1 MWALVENNQV
11 SKVYTR
17 PKAITIGDNQYPS
30 NIMSVWSAEE
40 LEAIGIYEVVVDNSN
55 FKNPSYYI
63 NTNQSFDFANDVV
76 TASYGTA
83 TPKAIDDV
91 TDDDG
96 NVTRGLKYNHKQV
109 INQQA
114 GGMLSN
120 TDWYVIREADGGTAC
135 PEDIST
141 HRAAI
146 RTKANDMCTLIDG
159 AADVDALAALYEY
172 TNTGTEEEPV
182 YTRPLGEFPVLS

>member
-1 MWALVENNQV
+1 MKKIYVFTSFLAIAIIFSSCKVQENIDEYAAGGMILDPEAYA
-11 SKVYTR
+11 K
-17 PKAITIGDNQYPS
+17 
-30 NIMSVWSAEE
+30 
-40 LEAIGIYEVVVDNSN
+40 LETWEPDE
-55 FKNPSYYI
+55 
-63 NTNQSFDFANDVV
+63 SFGFANDVV

-91 TDDDG
+91 TDEDG

-120 TDWYVIREADGGTAC
+120 TDWYVIREADGGTAV
-135 PEDIST
+135 PSDITT
-141 HRAAI
+141 HRAAV
-146 RTKANDMCTLIDG
+146 RTKANEMCTAIDD

-172 TNTGTEEEPV
+172 NDAEPPV
-182 YTRPLGEFPVLS
+182 RPLGEFPVLDV

>member
-1 MWALVENNQV
+1 ML
-11 SKVYTR
+11 
-17 PKAITIGDNQYPS
+17 
-30 NIMSVWSAEE
+30 WSSDE
-40 LEAIGIYEVVVDNSN
+40 LEAIGIYEVVADDSN

-83 TPKAIDDV
+83 TAKNLDDTTDPDTGDV
-91 TDDDG
+91 TH
-96 NVTRGLKYNHKQV
+96 GLKWNHKQV

-141 HRAAI
+141 HRSAI
-146 RTKANDMCTLIDG
+146 RTKANEMCTLIDG

>member
-1 MWALVENNQV
+1 MA
-11 SKVYTR
+11 
-17 PKAITIGDNQYPS
+17 
-30 NIMSVWSAEE
+30 
-40 LEAIGIYEVVVDNSN
+40 
-55 FKNPSYYI
+55 
-63 NTNQSFDFANDVV
+63 
-76 TASYGTA
+76 TAK
-83 TPKAIDDV
+83 PLDDV

-141 HRAAI
+141 HGELQLEQRLM
-146 RTKANDMCTLIDG
+146 TMCTLIDG

-172 TNTGTEEEPV
+172 NDAEPPV
-182 YTRPLGEFPVLS
+182 RPLGEFPIVE